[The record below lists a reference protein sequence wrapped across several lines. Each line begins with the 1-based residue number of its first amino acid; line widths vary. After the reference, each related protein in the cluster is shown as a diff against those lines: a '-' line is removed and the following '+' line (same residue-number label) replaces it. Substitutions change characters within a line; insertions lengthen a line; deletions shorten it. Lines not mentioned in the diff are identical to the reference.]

1 MSIRYYNTMTR
12 CAEEFIPLVPGT
24 ARMYTCG
31 PTVYNFPHIGNFR
44 AYVFEDL
51 LRRHLTYRGYAVT
64 QVMNLTDVDDKTIRG
79 ANAQGVPLAAYTQ
92 PFVDGFFAD
101 LAALNIDRAEHYPR
115 ATGHIPEMLAIIEK
129 LMARGIAYRAD
140 DGSVYFSIEQYLASG
155 ARYGRLVKL
164 DFEQQR
170 ASGRVNHDEYE
181 KETVADFALWKAY
194 SADDGAVVWDSPWGK
209 GRPGWHI
216 ECSAMAMKYLGPTF
230 DLHTGGVDNAFP
242 HHENEIAQSEAAN
255 GVPFVR
261 YWLHCAHLMVEG
273 EKMAKSKGNFYT
285 LRDLLA
291 KGHDPL
297 AVRYLLL
304 SAHYRM
310 SLNFTMDGLAQAHT
324 AVQRLQQFRARL
336 DEPGPAGETAPET
349 AAALTA
355 AGEKFGG
362 SLDDDLNI
370 SPALAAVFDLMRHAN
385 ARLDADAPETERAAL
400 RAAFDRFDTVLGV
413 MRPAAVA
420 ADPEAA
426 AIDALVAARQAARKA
441 KNFAE
446 SDRLRAELTR
456 RGIVVEDTPKGPR
469 WHRA

>member
-1 MSIRYYNTMTR
+1 MAIRFHNTLTR
-12 CAEEFIPLVPGT
+12 RSEEFVPLTPGR
-24 ARMYTCG
+24 AGLYTCG
-31 PTVYNFPHIGNFR
+31 PTVYNYPHIGNFR

-51 LRRHLTYRGYAVT
+51 LRRHLRYRGFAVT

-79 ANAQGVPLAAYTQ
+79 ARTQGVPLDTYTR
-92 PFVDGFFAD
+92 PFIDGFFAD
-101 LAALNIDRAEHYPR
+101 LKELNIEPAEQYPR
-115 ATGHIPEMLAIIEK
+115 ATEHIDGMIAIVQTLLDK
-129 LMARGIAYRAD
+129 GIAYRAD
-140 DGSVYFSIEQYLASG
+140 DGSVYFSIEKYLATG
-155 ARYGRLVKL
+155 AQYGRLVNL
-164 DFEQQR
+164 DFAQQR
-170 ASGRVNHDEYE
+170 ASGRVDHDEYE

-194 SADDGAVVWDSPWGK
+194 TPEDGSVAWESPFGK

-216 ECSAMAMKYLGPTF
+216 ECSAMSMRYLGPSF

-261 YWLHCAHLMVEG
+261 YWLHCAHLLVDG

-291 KGHDPL
+291 KGYDPL

-310 SLNFTMDGLAQAHT
+310 SLNFTLDGLQQAHT
-324 AVQRLQQFRARL
+324 AVQRLQQFRRRL
-336 DEPGPAGETAPET
+336 DEPGPAGSPAPAT
-349 AAALTA
+349 AAAVTA
-355 AGEKFGG
+355 AETKFGT

-385 ARLDADAPETERAAL
+385 ARLEAGAPEAERLLL
-400 RAAFDRFDTVLGV
+400 REAFDRCDAVIGV
-413 MRPAAVA
+413 MHPPAA

-426 AIDALVAARQAARKA
+426 AIDALVAARQAARQA

-446 SDRLRAELTR
+446 SDRLRAELTA
-456 RGIVVEDTPKGPR
+456 RGIVVEDTPQGPR